1 MNQLT
6 PPSLLET
13 MDRAGYD
20 ILTQN
25 QPQIIEEIK
34 TAMSQGATAKDIE
47 GRMVK
52 KYGLYNLTAA
62 LVVCAAYYIE
72 KNGAIKDE
80 RATNLTTS

>member
-1 MNQLT
+1 MNQLA

-13 MDRAGYD
+13 MDRAGFD

-34 TAMSQGATAKDIE
+34 TLMSQGATAKDIE
-47 GRMVK
+47 GRMVG
-52 KYGLYNLTAA
+52 KYGLNNLTAA

-72 KNGAIKDE
+72 KQKGQEA
-80 RATNLTTS
+80 